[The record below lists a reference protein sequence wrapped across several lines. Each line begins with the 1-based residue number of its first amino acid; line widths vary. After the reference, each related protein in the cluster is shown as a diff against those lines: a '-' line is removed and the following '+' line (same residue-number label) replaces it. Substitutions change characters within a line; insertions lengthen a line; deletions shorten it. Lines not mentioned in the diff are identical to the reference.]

1 MVSWHSMLYSA
12 NFCAIM
18 EERKGETDMTLKPLK
33 DRVVAVVEKPL
44 EKTKSGILL
53 GEAKEKPAYAVVES
67 VGPDVKAVK
76 KGDKIVYKEY
86 STTEIKVD
94 DKDYI
99 ILKEEDIL
107 ATM

>member
-1 MVSWHSMLYSA
+1 MSTRRSWRLKWYG
-12 NFCAIM
+12 
-18 EERKGETDMTLKPLK
+18 KDKMTLKPLK

-53 GEAKEKPAYAVVES
+53 GEAKEKPAYAMVES
-67 VGPDVKAVK
+67 VGSEVKDIK

-94 DKDYI
+94 DVDYI